1 MGARKIAIACQGGG
15 SHAAFTCG
23 VLTEILRT
31 KHTWEASEA
40 SAQKFDIVAIS
51 GTSAGALC
59 GLAAWYGLI
68 PNSADAQ
75 CGTIDKAMERLDYLW
90 TSFAATTPIEHVH
103 NGAVRELLRLREK
116 GVPLP
121 ISNPY
126 DGSGAL
132 VLAGLAMLGAR
143 QEYLGFPGLL
153 EALCPHFSSID
164 WPRVA
169 QAKFRLIVGAI
180 EVLSGNVEAFD
191 SEKSLRELD
200 LPSIAKDVDQY
211 SATRWRMRR
220 SLTLAGVA
228 ASGTLP
234 EVLPAQKIENLA
246 FPTCAP
252 GKVVK
257 RNGYYWDGL
266 YSQNP
271 PIRDL
276 LSVGQKED
284 KPDEIWVIRIN
295 PQEYYPENPTDQLD
309 DIHDRVNALAGNLS
323 LNQELDHILTINR
336 WIREFGDAHP
346 PLSNCK
352 LVDVRS
358 IKMTRETARR
368 LRSTTKFDRSP
379 IHISKL
385 REEGE
390 SVARQWLHDWR
401 TLGSDFAAYP
411 DDARY
416 A

>member
-1 MGARKIAIACQGGG
+1 MGERKIAIACQGGG

-31 KHTWEASEA
+31 KRTWEASET
-40 SAQKFDIVAIS
+40 SEQKFDIVAIS

-68 PNSADAQ
+68 PNSADPQ
-75 CGTIDKAMERLDYLW
+75 CGTIDKAIERLDYLW

-103 NGAVRELLRLREK
+103 NTSVRELLQLREK

-126 DGSGAL
+126 DGSTAL

-164 WPRVA
+164 WPKA
-169 QAKFRLIVGAI
+169 AHAKLRLIVGAI

-191 SEKSLRELD
+191 SEKSLRELG

-234 EVLPAQKIENLA
+234 EVLPAQEIENLA
-246 FPTCAP
+246 FPTCEP
-252 GKVVK
+252 GRVVK

-276 LSVGQKED
+276 LSVRERED

-295 PQEYYPENPTDQLD
+295 PQEYYPENPNHQLD

-323 LNQELDHILTINR
+323 LNQELDHVLTVNR
-336 WIREFGDAHP
+336 WIKEFGDAHP

-379 IHISKL
+379 IHIAKL
-385 REEGE
+385 RDEGQ
-390 SVARQWLHDWR
+390 SVARKWLRDWR
-401 TLGSDFAAYP
+401 AVGSDFASYP

-416 A
+416 T